1 MNPGTSYAPSYG
13 SAHADLDVHTRHCV
27 YPAPVTPVS
36 MRHQSVDMRDPPV
49 CDINQRLDDLEN
61 RREPNRTRQSRR
73 DTVPVACLKPAA
85 VSAPCDDNKET
96 TIWKNRAMREAEAAV
111 KADKETTIWK
121 NRAMR
126 DAEATVKAEK
136 ECTIWKNRAMR
147 DANDLRVQT
156 DLTTLWTKRAT
167 RDADSLSKAQA
178 QIKTLLEA
186 QA

>member
-96 TIWKNRAMREAEAAV
+96 TIWKNRAMR
-111 KADKETTIWK
+111 
-121 NRAMR
+121 

-178 QIKTLLEA
+178 QINTLLEA